1 MDEFNLTLAIVPC
14 ADCKNW
20 FLLAVNEIDGP
31 DPMAAFLFMGDKA
44 KAISFLNDLAGLSR
58 KYGASIKKTS
68 FEAFNGKKG
77 KENFK
82 AR

>member
-1 MDEFNLTLAIVPC
+1 MDEFTLNLAVVPC

-20 FLLAVNEIDGP
+20 FLLAVNDIDGP

-44 KAISFLNDLAGLSR
+44 KALNFQKDLAGLTR

-68 FEAFNGKKG
+68 FEVFNGKKG
-77 KENFK
+77 KENYK